1 MNLNELIK
9 MLNESD
15 VTERD
20 GQRTLGIVILNEG
33 TIGGTSVMEVKDV
46 CFGFDWDS
54 SKILIYPKGDL
65 TKLTPED
72 VADIRKSL
80 ADAHSHH
87 TGKIIRKYQDQE
99 SEMRKFLKTLDQ
111 SMMTDEQKEYIN
123 KLR

>member
-1 MNLNELIK
+1 MDLNELIK
-9 MLNESD
+9 MLNESNF
-15 VTERD
+15 TERD
-20 GQRTLGIVILNEG
+20 GKRKLGIVVLNEG
-33 TIGGTSVMEVKDV
+33 TIGGTSVMEVKDIS
-46 CFGFDWDS
+46 FGFDWDS
-54 SKILIYPKGDL
+54 SKILIYPNGDL

-80 ADAHSHH
+80 TDAHSYH